1 MNGIDGVAG
10 MQYINTAY
18 GRVEREQ
25 STGRPEYTEK
35 VRFRYNKGRVVV
47 AVKEGLRIKAGEEL
61 RVAYGWTNAAWQR
74 VQEEEDGDGG
84 EGENTRGWTEGDS
97 RDVSREE
104 GQSGG
109 GHREEDEEDGGWEA
123 PGAAARHG
131 SNDLE
136 DEEGRVRTGREE
148 AREATMTEE
157 EEGGGEARWRGG
169 RRARPSVMR
178 RAGCV
183 ERKRHKAE
191 GAERGREAEG
201 EGRRRKRRRG

>member
-47 AVKEGLRIKAGEEL
+47 AVKEGPRIKAGEEL

-84 EGENTRGWTEGDS
+84 EGENTRGWTPKGTVGMCHV
-97 RDVSREE
+97 RRGSREGGTVKRAKKTE
-104 GQSGG
+104 GGR
-109 GHREEDEEDGGWEA
+109 REVRQR
-123 PGAAARHG
+123 GAAATAWRTKRDG
-131 SNDLE
+131 S
-136 DEEGRVRTGREE
+136 GQ
-148 AREATMTEE
+148 
-157 EEGGGEARWRGG
+157 GE
-169 RRARPSVMR
+169 
-178 RAGCV
+178 
-183 ERKRHKAE
+183 
-191 GAERGREAEG
+191 
-201 EGRRRKRRRG
+201 RRRGRQL